1 MKSLVEED
9 YMKRLTFIVWIPIF
23 LIVFCVPSAL
33 MAQESDTEMV
43 TIQGVIRDKESRQ
56 VIYNANI
63 AVVGSNIGTVSNA
76 DGVFVLKV
84 PKGELADGLLVSHV
98 GYLNSR
104 ITMESI
110 TQQEE
115 QLKIWLRPSTEW
127 LYEVNVYG
135 GDPRD
140 LVKQAIEKIEANY
153 ADRDNMYRAFYRETV
168 QKGRRYIGVAE
179 AVMDVYKTEYRF
191 RDIFRDRSQLLRGRR
206 LVSQRTKDTLSV
218 KLAGG
223 PVTPVYL
230 DVVKNANELLSI
242 NQLDNYLFLM
252 DKPTSLDN
260 RMQYVVA
267 FYPQKSLNYALYI
280 GKLYIDQATLSF
292 TRVEFEMDL
301 SNRAKATNTILQ
313 KKPLSLRFRPLEV
326 SYVVTY
332 RQQNGKTYLNYIRNN
347 IRFKCDWKKRLF
359 SSTYTTTSEVVMVDR
374 DEAPVNGIKSRNS
387 FKRTQVFDDIVDEYW
402 DPDYWKD
409 YNIIE
414 PTESLDTAVKKLR
427 KRNK

>member
-1 MKSLVEED
+1 
-9 YMKRLTFIVWIPIF
+9 
-23 LIVFCVPSAL
+23 
-33 MAQESDTEMV
+33 
-43 TIQGVIRDKESRQ
+43 
-56 VIYNANI
+56 
-63 AVVGSNIGTVSNA
+63 
-76 DGVFVLKV
+76 
-84 PKGELADGLLVSHV
+84 
-98 GYLNSR
+98 
-104 ITMESI
+104 MESI

-230 DVVKNANELLSI
+230 DVVKNADELLSI